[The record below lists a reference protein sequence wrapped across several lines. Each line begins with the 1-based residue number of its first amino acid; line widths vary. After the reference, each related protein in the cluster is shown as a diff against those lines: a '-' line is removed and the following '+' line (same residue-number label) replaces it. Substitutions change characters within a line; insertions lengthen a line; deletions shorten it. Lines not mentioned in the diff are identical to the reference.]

1 MPQDIGAYS
10 VDGSTLL
17 MRQPPQL
24 PKWAKEHQMKKTL
37 EQLKTEAEVAAKAL
51 KEAEEAARQTECE
64 AKAAEEKAKALI
76 KAKETQYI
84 KIQILTQLHKVL
96 VTTFKDA
103 ILESPEVT
111 DPYRS
116 WKEPNITLSPGTNY
130 PYIYVQARKTADAWH
145 PRFLGWGIAL
155 TLESFGKTRVY
166 PALSNGGYSYD
177 KIVKVIQEH
186 LEIEMASEKRK
197 AEEAAKRQSRT
208 EMAEATKKELGLRAT
223 SAVIQGMLDQSYHD
237 AYGKF
242 HQHSYKADEGKV
254 WLVLGSRQC
263 TPEQAKV
270 VIDAM
275 RAAGFDLD

>member
-1 MPQDIGAYS
+1 
-10 VDGSTLL
+10 
-17 MRQPPQL
+17 
-24 PKWAKEHQMKKTL
+24 MKKTL
-37 EQLKTEAEVAAKAL
+37 EQLKAEAEVAAKAL
-51 KEAEEAARQTECE
+51 KEAEEAARQTERE

-155 TLESFGKTRVY
+155 TLEPFGKTRVY

-177 KIVKVIQEH
+177 KIVKVIKEHQEAKIVA
-186 LEIEMASEKRK
+186 ERREAENKIRK
-197 AEEAAKRQSRT
+197 ARKTDLAGSV
-208 EMAEATKKELGLRAT
+208 KKDLGLKED
-223 SAVIQGMLDQSYHD
+223 SVLVQGVLEQGYRDYRGRWCPRSYEASDGH
-237 AYGKF
+237 
-242 HQHSYKADEGKV
+242 V
-254 WLVLGSRQC
+254 WLNLGSRQC
-263 TPEQAKV
+263 TPEQVK
-270 VIDAM
+270 IMINAM
-275 RAAGFDLD
+275 RLAGFETK